1 MGSPAPCEAKRDHA
15 ASDSHTA
22 GVKIYGA
29 LLDRLGASRSST
41 RITDPGW
48 AEKPAHKVPSVMVG
62 VGEPAICAAAH
73 RCRPLFGIL
82 AIRGLCPHMD
92 AAARWRSPLWS
103 HASIDSVV
111 DTSCGLAPP
120 AQCKSR

>member
-41 RITDPGW
+41 RITDPGGLRSLRTRCL
-48 AEKPAHKVPSVMVG
+48 ASGTELASRRS
-62 VGEPAICAAAH
+62 AAAH

-82 AIRGLCPHMD
+82 AIGGLCPHMD